1 MVSMFNYRERALISL
16 RNSRSKL
23 LEEIIEINDSLIE
36 VNYARKNMIASKVLK
51 EKKYKEIDVL
61 KFAEEHLVDKY
72 EENQR
77 EFKKL
82 ALLALLRVSDCSD
95 SKDVVLFDIYFF
107 KKYYYKKYNGLEEMN
122 YFLEE
127 LVDNLYAEIDKLE

>member
-1 MVSMFNYRERALISL
+1 MFNYRERALISL

-107 KKYYYKKYNGLEEMN
+107 KKYYYDKYNGLEEMN